1 MLGKMMGIDPKMLKK
16 DYSSKKVKKEKTTK
30 NPIPKI
36 KKSGCK
42 G

>member
-30 NPIPKI
+30 NPMPK
-36 KKSGCK
+36 KKSSGCK